1 MQIMT
6 MLNSPMLYLICGSI
20 IAFVAVVC
28 LLFALKAYKAGKE
41 IGMDETKMKRSIIA
55 SITFTILPSI
65 GILLGVIALSG
76 SLGTPWPWLRLSVI
90 GALHY
95 ETQVA
100 EAAAEASG
108 ISPLSGSHMTAQGFV
123 NIALLMSACIIWGIV
138 LSIFTNKAYTSKLT
152 TTEPKK
158 KKSSSSDFG
167 NIAMNAMFIGLVSA
181 YIASYIATFVSGNG
195 SFTFQGSYLSLAV
208 AIIAGLVMAIFIYI
222 RDKGNMAWI
231 DSFSIAGSMLI
242 AMICAIFLS
251 R

>member
-123 NIALLMSACIIWGIV
+123 NIALLIV

-152 TTEPKK
+152 NSEPREK

-167 NIAMNAMFIGLVSA
+167 TIAMNAMFIGLVSA